1 MKKTKFIS
9 LTLSLALILTAFIS
23 VNMTSVSA
31 AGVKATYDFDTTTPT
46 FTTSEDAA
54 AAVINANDSFN
65 TTKALKV
72 WSTAWDNNSQS
83 CVVVNIDAS
92 DSSDIT
98 FLAGHDKGWNQK
110 EPHYG
115 IVYNGEI
122 YWDSTGVAGNIY
134 QGTHDEV
141 YYPKGDFSEY
151 SIVGHRKFYK
161 FTGEFKLGDVENVEE
176 LVINANNV
184 SNITGLAFKM
194 MNNIDSGHLL
204 VDDIKIYEAAPYDT
218 TVDLSMV
225 VGASL
230 RIGVNNGIRYITNVD
245 YEKVEQ
251 LEQDGYTVQ
260 MGTLIAPSDLLG
272 ANELTFALD
281 SSKYVDVP
289 TSGYY
294 IPTSGSPVD
303 GQIAGSIKVNL
314 NKNIAREFVGR
325 GYAKVFKDGVLVA
338 TYYATANDNVRS
350 LKALSNAWINDADSY
365 ALLNEAQQVEITAWA
380 NA

>member
-9 LTLSLALILTAFIS
+9 LTLSIALILTAFIS

-31 AGVKATYDFDTTTPT
+31 DDVKATYDFDTTTPT
-46 FTTSEDAA
+46 FTTSGDAA

-72 WSTAWDNNSQS
+72 WSTEWDNHSQS

-92 DSSDIT
+92 NSSDIT
-98 FLAGHDKGWNQK
+98 FQAGHDGGWNDK

-122 YWDSTGVAGNIY
+122 YWDATGVAGNIY
-134 QGTHDEV
+134 MGKHEGNS
-141 YYPKGDFSEY
+141 YPKNAFSQY

-161 FTGEFKLGDVENVEE
+161 FTGEFKNGAANAEE
-176 LVINANNV
+176 LVIDSNNV
-184 SNITGLAFKM
+184 SNITGLTFKH
-194 MNNIDSGHLL
+194 MNNTNSGNLL
-204 VDDIKIYEAAPYDT
+204 VDDIRIYEAAAPYDT

-245 YEKVEQ
+245 YEKVTQ
-251 LEQDGYTVQ
+251 LEEDGYTVS

-272 ANELTFALD
+272 EDELTFELA
-281 SSKYVDVP
+281 SNKYVDVP

-294 IPTSGSPVD
+294 VPTSGNQIE

-350 LKALSNAWINDADSY
+350 LKTLSNAWINDPESF
-365 ALLNEAQQVEITAWA
+365 ALLNEAQQAEITAWA